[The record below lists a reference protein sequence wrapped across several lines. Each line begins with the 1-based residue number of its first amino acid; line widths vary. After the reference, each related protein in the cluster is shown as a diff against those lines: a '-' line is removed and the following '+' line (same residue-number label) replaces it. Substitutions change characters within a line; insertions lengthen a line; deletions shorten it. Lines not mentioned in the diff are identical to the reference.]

1 MTQPTASSAPTF
13 YPMLRYKDAP
23 AAIRWLAAAFGFQ
36 EHLVVPGPHGTVA
49 HAELRF
55 GTGIF
60 MLGSQKDDLYGNA
73 GMAPYVY
80 VSDIDAHCARARA
93 AGAEIVKEPFNTDYG
108 SRDYAARDCE
118 GHVWSFGTYRP
129 SPDAR

>member
-13 YPMLRYKDAP
+13 YPTLRYKDAP

-36 EHLVVPGPHGTVA
+36 EHLVVPGPNGTVA

-60 MLGSQKDDLYGNA
+60 MMGSQKDDLYGNA

-80 VSDIDAHCARARA
+80 VS
-93 AGAEIVKEPFNTDYG
+93 EIVREPFNTDYG

-129 SPDAR
+129 APDSR